1 MSSNEKKQDS
11 SWDSPGEEVQ
21 IHSIERIGDFDQ
33 HSELQVGGNSKALYA
48 RIRQY
53 AEECRIDATSAQLIS
68 EISDIGA
75 DPAKFPK
82 YVTSLQR
89 LQLKQ
94 EQLLGVNH
102 DSIAYT
108 EMLIGICQQRARD
121 HDAAVKSLRKAV
133 VRFQQSDETDT
144 AMFVDCLCRTSEIYR
159 LEDKLS
165 AARTCIKQAYEI
177 MPYCD
182 GQPLTHCRVLEELAA
197 VLFCEHRYRAA
208 AKAYLKLIEIKKK
221 LAKFGNADIVHNL
234 IQLSM
239 CHFSVH
245 DLEKTEEA
253 LVEACHLYYDSGV
266 DDKYLNIEL
275 LDKMTGVLRHKGLLL
290 QADLLAE
297 RSHELVG
304 RLDQAGGHA
313 VYGNL
318 LNEALAAESNGD
330 LDVAKQK
337 YREALAALESQR
349 EKRLAD
355 RVPIL
360 VRIYHMTNSKQV
372 IQRSSLLSDIQ
383 DSINKFFFG
392 SEVSISEG
400 LSELSLV
407 YRLLGK
413 SVAADD
419 LLKMSHELAAQGGN
433 GPARVGHTFRL
444 EI

>member
-1 MSSNEKKQDS
+1 MSNNDQNQGS

-21 IHSIERIGDFDQ
+21 IHSMERIGDLSQ
-33 HSELQVGGNSKALYA
+33 GSEMQLAGNSQALYA
-48 RIRQY
+48 RIRHY
-53 AEECRIDATSAQLIS
+53 AQECRLDAASTQLL
-68 EISDIGA
+68 EELSDVGA
-75 DPAKFPK
+75 DPAKFSK
-82 YVTSLQR
+82 YVSSLQK

-94 EQLLGVNH
+94 EQQFGINH

-108 EMLIGICQQRARD
+108 EMLIGICQQRGRD
-121 HDAAVKSLRKAV
+121 LDAAVKSLRKAV
-133 VRFQQSDETDT
+133 VRFQQSDESDT

-159 LEDKLS
+159 LESKLS

-182 GQPLTHCRVLEELAA
+182 GQPLTHCRVLEELSAI
-197 VLFCEHRYRAA
+197 LFCEHRYRAA

-221 LAKFGNADIVHNL
+221 LSRFGNADIVHNL

-239 CHFSVH
+239 CYFSVH

-253 LVEACHLYYDSGV
+253 LIEACHLYYDSGV
-266 DDKYLNIEL
+266 EDKYLNIEL

-290 QADLLAE
+290 QADLLLE

-304 RLDQAGGHA
+304 RLDVAGGHA

-318 LNEALAAESNGD
+318 LDEAVAAESNGNLD
-330 LDVAKQK
+330 LAKQR

-360 VRIYHMTNSKQV
+360 VRIYHMTNAKQV
-372 IQRSSLLSDIQ
+372 IQRSSLISDIQ

-392 SEVSISEG
+392 SEVSVAEG
-400 LSELSLV
+400 LSQLSLV

-413 SVAADD
+413 SVAAND
-419 LLKMSHELAAQGGN
+419 LLKLSQELAAQEGD
-433 GPARVGHTFRL
+433 GPARLGKTLRL